1 MMISTDHNKPLSLR
15 RAALSR
21 LVCSHLNQHNHFGD
35 NTISTSKYTL
45 LSFVPRSL
53 FEQ

>member
-1 MMISTDHNKPLSLR
+1 VR
-15 RAALSR
+15 RLINR
-21 LVCSHLNQHNHFGD
+21 LNDFGD